1 MLESLKP
8 ISPGW
13 WWVRTCCCA
22 RAVPTS
28 VKVGRAHLSIELWGE
43 FVFFF
48 LCVFLIL
55 LPVKIESFS
64 AYVMFMYELVS
75 CLLTRV
81 QKRKRRFFHSAILI
95 LFFFPSVQQQLREA
109 RPLMIRVMVIQTADC
124 SKRRYLC
131 CHTQTSRHPHVA
143 LAAAATRFQEKSV
156 SFFLLTYS
164 EISDDV
170 TGGVILSRSRTSSS
184 SSERVYSRTTHTHIG
199 AIRTARCLFDCRAQ

>member
-1 MLESLKP
+1 MKEKKRKKNTSSSLDKTIGPVMLESLKP

-28 VKVGRAHLSIELWGE
+28 VKVGRPHLSIELWGE

-81 QKRKRRFFHSAILI
+81 
-95 LFFFPSVQQQLREA
+95 
-109 RPLMIRVMVIQTADC
+109 
-124 SKRRYLC
+124 
-131 CHTQTSRHPHVA
+131 
-143 LAAAATRFQEKSV
+143 
-156 SFFLLTYS
+156 
-164 EISDDV
+164 
-170 TGGVILSRSRTSSS
+170 
-184 SSERVYSRTTHTHIG
+184 
-199 AIRTARCLFDCRAQ
+199 